1 MMLKTVLA
9 SLALAAAGSAAWAA
23 EPGKIS
29 GFAGVSL
36 GSGGDVLVPVRY
48 TDGSTDNLRAG
59 KGVHLRAGLD
69 YRLDSEWSVLGS
81 AGYQLGA
88 VTAKNGSVRFE
99 RFPVELMAKY
109 HYNEKW
115 RLGFGVRMPF
125 EARVS
130 SSGAADA
137 TVGDYRLNGR
147 KGLIVEGEYML
158 GRFGLMLRWTNE
170 GYRRGTEEIDGAH
183 YSVGLNFYF

>member
-1 MMLKTVLA
+1 MVKTVLA
-9 SLALAAAGSAAWAA
+9 SLALAASGSAACWAA

-48 TDGSTDNLRAG
+48 TDGSADNLRAG
-59 KGVHLRAGLD
+59 KGVHLRAGLY
-69 YRLDSEWSVLGS
+69 YRLDSEGAVLGS
-81 AGYQLGA
+81 AGYQPGA

-130 SSGAADA
+130 SSGAAVP
-137 TVGDYRLNGR
+137 TVGGYRLSSR
-147 KGLIVEGEYML
+147 KGLIVDAEYL
-158 GRFGLMLRWTNE
+158 FGQFGLSYAGRMRAIARAP
-170 GYRRGTEEIDGAH
+170 RRLTQRITPW
-183 YSVGLNFYF
+183 V